1 MGVTLWTGWVLW
13 GLILLIPAMR
23 HPHVPYYPR
32 LQGKHRWLCIV
43 ALVLLL
49 LTFLPAP
56 FFGTSILDL
65 FR

>member
-1 MGVTLWTGWVLW
+1 VLW
-13 GLILLIPAMR
+13 GVILLLPAMR
-23 HPHVPYYPR
+23 HPLVQNYPR
-32 LQGKHRWLCIV
+32 LPKGHRWLCVV

-56 FFGTSILDL
+56 FVGVSVLDM